1 MTQLLS
7 TFNDLAKPRNLSIA
21 TDVIFLDLAKAFD
34 SVPHE
39 RLLLKLKSNGI
50 NGCLLDWL
58 RHFLIGRK
66 QRVVVRGTCSDWSS
80 VTSGT
85 PQGTI
90 LGPLLFLLYINDI
103 TECVSSTIKLYADDT
118 EIYRELVDPFIDTQ
132 LLQADLNNLNEWAC
146 KWQLRFNAD
155 KCESP
160 ITLLKNP
167 LKMWIASKILVL
179 R

>member
-1 MTQLLS
+1 VTQLLS